1 MKRPTYTLTSLIKK
15 VFRPGE
21 RSLPRSEINQRL
33 MECLRSNGYEM
44 DSEEVLAHVLSME
57 QSPVRVGHTDAIIE
71 LTYQPHQLYD
81 LAYRFLRD
89 THMPKTVEQI
99 VPELRRQTQF
109 SWNQV
114 RRMLDLERDLRFV
127 QYQGDK
133 RWYLAEWK
141 VVNDRVYQFAVE
153 NGLKQLSLRTLSF
166 FLENEVGISSK
177 DDIFLPEADDRFQV
191 VGDMISV
198 QAESTDSKEDAA
210 QSSAEPMDVQEM
222 AEIHLEEQE
231 DRQSQEQPEIEE
243 QPPTVAYIQESFMAM
258 DEVAAASPAVQEPLR
273 IEEEP
278 FMNTAVSQPVTDEV
292 SQLLRHALGRLEERN
307 KQMSMDVV
315 GFFQQSNMQAI
326 EVLMKEKHKNEQIA
340 LGLQQLLAL
349 AEEQ

>member
-33 MECLRSNGYEM
+33 MECLRANGYEM
-44 DSEEVLAHVLSME
+44 DSEEVLTHVLSLE
-57 QSPVRVGHTDAIIE
+57 HSPVCVGHTDAIIE

-114 RRMLDLERDLRFV
+114 RRMLELERDLRFV

-141 VVNDRVYQFAVE
+141 VVNDRVYQYALE
-153 NGLKQLSLRTLSF
+153 NGLKQMSLRTLSF
-166 FLENEVGISSK
+166 FLENEVGLSLK
-177 DDIFLPEADDRFQV
+177 DDVFIPDADERFQV
-191 VGDMISV
+191 NGDIISV
-198 QAESTDSKEDAA
+198 LADHADDVEDTRDSSTD
-210 QSSAEPMDVQEM
+210 PMDVQE
-222 AEIHLEEQE
+222 AEVHVAEQDE
-231 DRQSQEQPEIEE
+231 DRPSQEPPMEE
-243 QPPTVAYIQESFMAM
+243 DPTDMAYIQESFLAM
-258 DEVAAASPAVQEPLR
+258 DEVAAASPAVPEPLR
-273 IEEEP
+273 IEEET
-278 FMNTAVSQPVTDEV
+278 FMNTAGSQPVTAEV

-307 KQMSMDVV
+307 KQMSVDVV

-326 EVLMKEKHKNEQIA
+326 EVLMKEKHKNEQLA